1 MFQILAMILFVISY
15 ASALFAIHSQST
27 LIRLSS
33 NRVAELED
41 RVVELEMQVAR
52 IKSNRF
58 IS

>member
-1 MFQILAMILFVISY
+1 MFQILAMIFFVISY
-15 ASALFAIHSQST
+15 ASALFAIHFQSK

>member
-1 MFQILAMILFVISY
+1 MFQILAMIFFVISY
-15 ASALFAIHSQST
+15 ASALFATHSQSK
-27 LIRLSS
+27 LIRLNS

>member
-15 ASALFAIHSQST
+15 ASALFAIHPQSK

>member
-15 ASALFAIHSQST
+15 ASALFAIHSQSK

>member
-1 MFQILAMILFVISY
+1 MFQVLAMIFLVISY
-15 ASALFAIHSQST
+15 AAALFATHSQSK
-27 LIRLSS
+27 LIRLNS